1 MRIPLDYYR
10 ILGLPPQATLEQL
23 QQAHHD
29 RALQLPR
36 REYSEAA
43 IAGRKALLDEA
54 YSVLANTEQRRLYD
68 ARLRGQPLEV
78 TPDPAESPIAPASE
92 DTNASGAGGVEEKA
106 SIAAAL
112 TEPVSVRPTSP
123 QENPPLPVAPPLLEV
138 KTEHVP
144 GALLILY
151 ELGEYD
157 LILKLA
163 RPQLSP
169 LPNRFQDTPEVPD
182 LARSDLILTLALA
195 YLELGREHWQQ
206 GHYEQAAE
214 ALQSGQTLLL
224 QEGVFASVR
233 GEIQADLYKLRPYRI
248 LELLALPEDH
258 AKERQQGI
266 QLLQEMLQER
276 GGIDGKGNDHSGLNV
291 DDFLR
296 FIQQIRD
303 YLTSAEQQALFE
315 AEARRPSAVATYLAV
330 YTLIARGFAQCQPAL
345 IQQAKQLLLRLG
357 VRQDVH
363 LEQAICALLLGQTE
377 EASRALELSQE
388 YESIAFIRDHS
399 QGSPDLLPGLC
410 LYSERWLQEEVF
422 PHFRDLAN
430 EVAQLKAYFAN
441 AEVQAYLEALPNDSE
456 AGDEWT
462 PIATSLTP
470 SPHDRAPDHAPRRS
484 SPAAPS
490 ASIAW
495 EDLER
500 PPAPALAEIPPTAV
514 SSPTSSAQPTYTH
527 MRRDPRW
534 SPDLPAPSLGES
546 ATAGMVASEVPPH
559 TNHRVR
565 RFSRSATEPIARFAQ
580 SPASSDFPEDS
591 ASPNQEHAIRDEGIR
606 SPSHRRLAYGDA
618 TRTPRWG
625 TSAAMPRLGR
635 VLLVGFLGMGLLV
648 GTVFLARA
656 TYGWL
661 AGVFRALSGPQL
673 VRDQAEVPLDTPL
686 FVIPEPGSAAFRPSM
701 EGPLNKEVA
710 TWLIETWL
718 ATKAEALGS
727 KHATDKLATILVEP
741 ALGQWQQQAAEA
753 KRDNWYGEYKHMV
766 QVDTVTQDAN
776 NPDQAE
782 VEAQVQERAAF
793 YQNGRLDEASSYQ
806 DTLRVRYSLVRQ
818 GGEWRIQS
826 MQVVG

>member
-54 YSVLANTEQRRLYD
+54 YAVLADPEQRRLYD
-68 ARLRGQPLEV
+68 ARLRGQSVDVAVDVAPERAKGQV
-78 TPDPAESPIAPASE
+78 VSADPDQAKSTPELLNGAELPKPIATPP
-92 DTNASGAGGVEEKA
+92 
-106 SIAAAL
+106 
-112 TEPVSVRPTSP
+112 EPIP
-123 QENPPLPVAPPLLEV
+123 EPPLPVPPPLLEV
-138 KTEHVP
+138 KPEQVP

-163 RPQLSP
+163 RPQLTTWR
-169 LPNRFQDTPEVPD
+169 NRSQDGAETPD
-182 LARSDLILTLALA
+182 LARSDIILTLALA
-195 YLELGREHWQQ
+195 YLELGREYWQQ
-206 GHYEQAAE
+206 GQYERAADV
-214 ALQSGQTLLL
+214 LQSGQTLLL
-224 QEGVFASVR
+224 QEGVFAGVR

-248 LELLALPEDH
+248 LELLALPETNTS
-258 AKERQQGI
+258 ERQQGL
-266 QLLQEMLQER
+266 QLLQDMLNER
-276 GGIDGKGNDHSGLNV
+276 GGIDGTGDDHSGLTV

-303 YLTSAEQQALFE
+303 YLTAAEQQALFE

-330 YTLIARGFAQCQPAL
+330 YTLIARGFAQFQPAL
-345 IQQAKQLLLRLG
+345 IHQAKQLLLRLS

-441 AEVQAYLEALPNDSE
+441 EEVQAYLEALPNEREVE
-456 AGDEWT
+456 ADTWT
-462 PIATSLTP
+462 PITTDLTP
-470 SPHDRAPDHAPRRS
+470 PPYERGDEQATGRLSPPAPSTTAVAWEDPTLPPLADPPHPTASSPPSPVLPPHPTRQSRRTAASPTPVEPAASGMTAAAGPAQPNPKVRRFARSVTEPLSRFTQAAVSPTVSQNSSSSHQEYAIRDESVSSRRS
-484 SPAAPS
+484 SP
-490 ASIAW
+490 
-495 EDLER
+495 R
-500 PPAPALAEIPPTAV
+500 
-514 SSPTSSAQPTYTH
+514 
-527 MRRDPRW
+527 
-534 SPDLPAPSLGES
+534 
-546 ATAGMVASEVPPH
+546 AG
-559 TNHRVR
+559 T
-565 RFSRSATEPIARFAQ
+565 T
-580 SPASSDFPEDS
+580 
-591 ASPNQEHAIRDEGIR
+591 HAI
-606 SPSHRRLAYGDA
+606 
-618 TRTPRWG
+618 
-625 TSAAMPRLGR
+625 PRLGR
-635 VLLVGFLGMGLLV
+635 LLLVGLLGLGLLG
-648 GTVFLARA
+648 GTVFLVRA

-661 AGVFRALSGPQL
+661 TGIFRALSGPQL
-673 VRDQAEVPLDTPL
+673 VRESAEVPLDSPL
-686 FVIPEPGSAAFRPSM
+686 FILPEPGSAAFRPSM
-701 EGPLNKEVA
+701 EGPMNKELA

-718 ATKAEALGS
+718 ATKAAALGP
-727 KHATDKLATILVEP
+727 KHATDKLATILAEP
-741 ALGQWQQQAAEA
+741 ALGQWQQQADGA
-753 KRDNWYGEYKHMV
+753 KRDNWHGEYEHTV
-766 QVDTVTQDAN
+766 RVETVTQDPN